1 MKKIVYISDI
11 DSEHEPFDTYK
22 EQREYDKQLKNCIK
36 GIKFYLNGKR
46 LDVTT
51 FDNYDDLYNTA
62 DRLVFSSVES
72 KKFCD
77 RYFGFCAL
85 TKDERRYDDST
96 SDCLKFRANDK
107 LMCWQCAD

>member
-1 MKKIVYISDI
+1 MRKIVYISDI
-11 DSEHEPFDTYK
+11 DSEHEPFDTYT
-22 EQREYDKQLKNCIK
+22 EQKEYDRQLKKCIK
-36 GIKFYLNGKR
+36 GIKFYLKGKR

-51 FDNYDDLYNTA
+51 FDNYEDLYNTA
-62 DRLVFSSVES
+62 DRLVFSSMGS

-77 RYFGFCAL
+77 RYFGFYAL
-85 TKDERRYDDST
+85 TKDERRYDDTT